1 MTEIEA
7 ADKAAAEPAAD
18 ETAAA
23 ETAVA
28 GTVAAEPAT
37 AVKPP
42 TLLGWVI
49 EGARTLA
56 FRRPR
61 WERLHTSPLVL
72 AALVVLEMLVSIVI
86 SRFYIEGEANF
97 NWRAGLTG
105 WSAFA
110 LTAWACYALRPNAA
124 HREDAAIAPG
134 AASLL
139 AMITAQGACLS
150 LLTGLVY
157 LGLMRADVMDD
168 AAQWLQL
175 TAWAVP
181 LLWGVCATLV
191 LLMRTGDRELSQRV
205 QAVYAI
211 VMACA
216 LTFYF
221 SPSSSFWTE
230 KQAASESDYEPLR
243 ISQETVENQA
253 PLLGEKLDA
262 LAPQRPGIADMYTIT
277 FAPYEGEEVFR
288 RESRM
293 VSEVMAKRFDAAGR
307 GVQMLNHREHLDD
320 MPWATALNLQRAI
333 DGVARTMDK
342 DEDVLFIH
350 LTSHGA
356 SDGELATSFWP
367 MEVEPVIPADLK
379 KWLDEA
385 GIRHRVISISACY
398 SGSWIKPLAD
408 DDTLVMTASDAEHTS
423 YGCGKK
429 SDLTFFGRAM
439 FDEQIRTHTR
449 NFEQAHAA
457 ARKVIDKR
465 EKEAGKSDGYSNP
478 QIKVGAKIGPYLE
491 KMRARLGE

>member
-1 MTEIEA
+1 MTESEA
-7 ADKAAAEPAAD
+7 ADAANAD
-18 ETAAA
+18 D
-23 ETAVA
+23 AVA
-28 GTVAAEPAT
+28 ATVAAPPAP
-37 AVKPP
+37 AVKAPSAFNW
-42 TLLGWVI
+42 LR

-61 WERLHTSPLVL
+61 WERVHASPAVL
-72 AALVVLEMLVSIVI
+72 AMLVVLEMLVSLVI
-86 SRFYIEGEANF
+86 SRFYIEGDASF

-150 LLTGLVY
+150 LLTGLAY
-157 LGLMRADVMDD
+157 LALMRTGVMET
-168 AAQWLQL
+168 AAPWLRW
-175 TAWAVP
+175 TAWVVP
-181 LLWGVCATLV
+181 LLWGACATLA

-221 SPSSSFWTE
+221 APSSSFWTE
-230 KQAASESDYEPLR
+230 KATADEPEYEPLR

-293 VSEVMAKRFDAAGR
+293 VSEVMAKRFDATGR

-320 MPWATALNLQRAI
+320 MPWATPLNLQRAI
-333 DGVARTMDK
+333 AGIARTMDK

-356 SDGELATSFWP
+356 SDGELATNFWP
-367 MEVEPVIPADLK
+367 MEVEPVVPADLK

-398 SGSWIKPLAD
+398 SGSWIKPLAN
-408 DDTLVMTASDAEHTS
+408 DDTLVMTASDADHTS

-449 NFEQAHAA
+449 NFELAHAT

-478 QIKVGAKIGPYLE
+478 QINAGTKIAPYLE
-491 KMRARLGE
+491 KMRARLGG

>member
-1 MTEIEA
+1 MTESEA
-7 ADKAAAEPAAD
+7 ADNPASGNAGADTTIAA
-18 ETAAA
+18 
-23 ETAVA
+23 
-28 GTVAAEPAT
+28 TVAAEPVP
-37 AVKPP
+37 AVKVP
-42 TLLGWVI
+42 TLLDWLL
-49 EGARTLA
+49 EGARTLV
-56 FRRPR
+56 FFRPR
-61 WERLHTSPLVL
+61 WERVHTSPVAL
-72 AALVVLEMLVSIVI
+72 ASLVVLEMLVSIFL

-124 HREDAAIAPG
+124 HRADAAVAPG

-150 LLTGLVY
+150 LLTGLAY
-157 LGLMRADVMDD
+157 IALMRADVMDN
-168 AAQWLQL
+168 AAPWIQWS
-175 TAWAVP
+175 AWVTP
-181 LLWGVCATLV
+181 LLWGVCATLT

-230 KQAASESDYEPLR
+230 KPAASESDYEPLR

-277 FAPYEGEEVFR
+277 YAPYEGEEVFR

-320 MPWATALNLQRAI
+320 MPWATPLNLQRAI
-333 DGVARTMDK
+333 DGVANTMDK
-342 DEDVLFIH
+342 DEDVLFIY

-356 SDGELATSFWP
+356 SDGELATNFWP
-367 MEVEPVIPADLK
+367 MEVAPVIPADLK
-379 KWLDEA
+379 KWLDDA

-439 FDEQIRTHTR
+439 FDEQIRTQTR
-449 NFEQAHAA
+449 NFEQAHVA

-491 KMRARLGE
+491 KMRARLGG